1 MYLKFTNP
9 FTNFYDKESR
19 IMQQRK
25 NHLAMSFGAL
35 DLKKTY
41 FERCPLIFEPTPLS
55 FRP

>member
-9 FTNFYDKESR
+9 FIDFYDKESP

-35 DLKKTY
+35 DRK
-41 FERCPLIFEPTPLS
+41 
-55 FRP
+55 RPILRVVP